1 MVGTQTHLHMKRT
14 STLLIGALLFA
25 PLFAAQGGPDAYGYI
40 WKDTAEPDGPV
51 FNWIDI
57 STTGT
62 LVQGLGDDN
71 VAGPFVMLTNFEYYW
86 YNRKFVWIGSN
97 GYVAFMNG
105 NIASPFP
112 AIPLAGGTNDYI
124 AGLMSDLNFGGAGNP
139 GQCRFYDDLDMTVI
153 SYLNVP
159 FWTPAA
165 PGWTGS
171 NTFQIILSKV
181 DSTITIQ
188 YLSQSGV
195 TQNNDTKVGIESVAG
210 TIGLQHSSNLYP
222 QAGYAVRFY
231 RPASTSLAVIDASV
245 LWTGQDGT
253 GGIFRSRNGAPYP
266 LKVKTGN
273 IGNQTLS
280 GYTVTGTV
288 LNAAS
293 QTQVTASQP
302 VGSQLAGVD
311 TLITFGPAFN
321 PTAAGTYRFN
331 CAISGVANELVTAN
345 NLRTQEIVVVD
356 TTAATQALNYHGTV
370 DNGVGISWNGGNGGV
385 GVYIKPPYYP
395 AYATAYTIRIVS
407 NTGASAYALKIYDDN
422 GPNGGPGTRLDSV
435 YVGAAQATAGDQVI
449 NLSSP
454 LTITSGGVYVQW
466 YMLGANVVIAV
477 DANPP
482 FSLQTYEVIDG
493 VWAEYRDREAQDFF
507 LGLRLAQIPVT
518 DIGCTGFFGLTAG
531 QDITGPTA
539 IRTWVT
545 NFGNQPV
552 SAFNVHYRFG
562 TGPVVSQ
569 AYSGTALNP
578 GQQTLITFNS
588 YFTPTADATADLC
601 AWTSL
606 AGDALAVN
614 DTACLSIDTF
624 VGIDELVAVGA
635 RLAPV
640 PAHDELRILGLPQG
654 AWRCIITDAAG
665 RAVLEAARNGAG
677 DWPLHVAQLPP
688 GAYQVL
694 LQQEGRALRSRFVV
708 SR

>member
-1 MVGTQTHLHMKRT
+1 MKRT
-14 STLLIGALLFA
+14 STLLLSSLLLA
-25 PLFAAQGGPDAYGYI
+25 PLFAAQGGPDAFGYT
-40 WKDTAEPDGPV
+40 WKDSAEPDGPV

-57 STTGT
+57 STAGT
-62 LVQGLGDDN
+62 LVTGLGDDN
-71 VAGPFVMLTNFEYYW
+71 VAGPYVMLTNFEYYW
-86 YNRKFVWIGSN
+86 YNRKFIWIGSN

-112 AIPLAGGTNDYI
+112 TIPLAGGTNDYI
-124 AGLMSDLNFGGAGNP
+124 AGLMSDLNFGGVGNP
-139 GQCRFYDDLDMTVI
+139 GQCRFYDDPDLTVI

-159 FWTPAA
+159 FWTPVA

-188 YLSQSGV
+188 YLSQSGI
-195 TQNNDTKVGIESVAG
+195 TQNNDIKVGIESVAG
-210 TIGLQHSSNLYP
+210 TIGLQHSSNIYP

-231 RPASTSLAVIDASV
+231 RPASTTLAVTDASV
-245 LWTGQDGT
+245 IWNGQDGT

-266 LKVKTGN
+266 LMAKTGN
-273 IGNQTLS
+273 IGNQPLA

-288 LNAAS
+288 LNAIG
-293 QTQVTASQP
+293 QQQVTGSLT
-302 VGSQLAGVD
+302 VGAQGVGVD
-311 TLITFGPAFN
+311 TLFTFPAPFN
-321 PTAAGTYRFN
+321 PTTAGIFRYNTT
-331 CAISGVANELVTAN
+331 ISGIASELVTSN
-345 NLRTQEIVVVD
+345 NVRTQEIVVVD
-356 TTAATQALNYHGTV
+356 TTAANQLLNYHGTA

-395 AYATAYTIRIVS
+395 AFATAYTIRIVS

-454 LTITSGGVYVQW
+454 LLITSGGVYVQW

-482 FSLQTYEVIDG
+482 FSLNTYEVIDG

-507 LGLRLAQIPVT
+507 LGLRLSQVPVT

-539 IRTWVT
+539 IRAWVT

-552 SAFNVHYRFG
+552 SAFNVNYRFG
-562 TGPVVSQ
+562 SGNVVSQ
-569 AYSGTALNP
+569 AYSGAALNP
-578 GQQTLITFNS
+578 GQQTLITFNN
-588 YFTPTADATADLC
+588 YFNPTADATADLC
-601 AWTSL
+601 AWTTL
-606 AGDALAVN
+606 AGDASAVN

-624 VGIDELVAVGA
+624 VGIDELGALGA

-640 PAHDELRILGLPQG
+640 PAQDELRIIGLPAG
-654 AWRCIITDAAG
+654 NWRVTITDAAG
-665 RAVLEAARNGAG
+665 RAVMQGARSTGG
-677 DWPLHVAQLPP
+677 DWLLDVSAWPA
-688 GAYQVL
+688 GAYQLVL
-694 LQQEGRALRSRFVV
+694 QYGEHLVRSRFAV